1 MHLSPRGIFS
11 RAHAITGC
19 KRFPLSHAL
28 RLVAAM
34 LLATAVSV
42 LAQQPEQKIPGN
54 DWVQLFNEKD
64 LTGWIPIGAESWTV
78 EGDGI
83 LHGKGLTKAYG

>member
-1 MHLSPRGIFS
+1 MNPSPRDLFS
-11 RAHAITGC
+11 PAHSITG
-19 KRFPLSHAL
+19 RRTFPLFHAL

-34 LLATAVSV
+34 LLAATVSV
-42 LAQQPEQKIPGN
+42 PAQQPEPKSPGN
-54 DWVQLFNEKD
+54 DWIQLFNDKD

-83 LHGKGLTKAYG
+83 PTGRD